1 MANVQIPNL
10 PAVAALSGEELF
22 EGVQAGTS
30 VKISLGQVIAATR
43 TGTPTTIP
51 LPISAGGTG
60 ASTAPNARTNL
71 GLGTMSTQ
79 DANSV
84 AITGGSINGTPIG
97 ASIQSTIE
105 GTTGVF
111 SGDLFIADKIVH
123 SGDSNTSI
131 RFPAANTV
139 TVETNGAERMRI
151 DSVGNVGIGT
161 TDPVSPLH
169 TYFTNTSTYGTGTD
183 TLDNSSLITIQNDSE
198 TTDSYSAIRLVSEN
212 AVGTQ
217 GWWTIA
223 SLSTASN
230 YDNHLVFHTRTGAST
245 YAERMRIDSVGNV
258 GIGTESPSAL
268 LDVAGPVNIALSS
281 ASNGLKIT
289 QTGAGNALLVED
301 SASPDSTPFVVTA
314 AGFVGIG
321 ISSPTVRLD
330 VAGAASIALDSVSA
344 GLTITQIGTGNAL
357 VVEDSTS
364 PDASPFVVS
373 ATGSVGIGIDTPT
386 AKLDV
391 VGSAIISA
399 DLTVD
404 TNTLYVDAGNNRVG
418 LGTVTPA
425 VRLDVVGSIASS
437 GSILSSGT
445 DGIGYATGAGTAV
458 TQTISR
464 TTTTPTTGAD
474 PCGAITVFTAAA
486 VVGTYFS
493 FTVPNTGIAVT
504 DTVVL
509 TVRGGTNTYIANCS
523 QITNGTSFRVTMVSV
538 AGTASDTPI
547 VNFTIIKGVSA

>member
-1 MANVQIPNL
+1 MANIQIPNL

-51 LPISAGGTG
+51 LPVSAGGTG
-60 ASTAPNARTNL
+60 VSTITGYIKGSGTTPFTGSATIPNTDIT

-79 DANSV
+79 NANAV
-84 AITGGSINGTPIG
+84 AITGGAINNTPIG
-97 ASIQSTIE
+97 DTTASTIT

-111 SGDLFIADKIVH
+111 SDELFIADKIVH

-139 TVETNGAERMRI
+139 TMETNGAERMRIDSAGNVEIDTNTLFVDATNNRVGVGTISPSSALDVVGNIASTSALTVAGPDSTASATMLQAFRAGVGVQTGGACRIHSIGDGTGDAVTMVFDTNSQEAMRI

-161 TDPVSPLH
+161 TNPVSPLH
-169 TYFTNTSTYGTGTD
+169 VYLTDATTYGDGTAALD
-183 TLDNSSLITIQNDSE
+183 TTNLIRVQNDSE
-198 TTDSYSAIRLVSEN
+198 VNDTYSGIQLVSEN
-212 AVGTQ
+212 TTGTQ

-223 SLSTASN
+223 SVSTASN
-230 YDNHLVFHTRTGAST
+230 YDNDLVFNTRTGAST

-258 GIGTESPSAL
+258 GIGT
-268 LDVAGPVNIALSS
+268 
-281 ASNGLKIT
+281 
-289 QTGAGNALLVED
+289 
-301 SASPDSTPFVVTA
+301 
-314 AGFVGIG
+314 
-321 ISSPTVRLD
+321 SSP
-330 VAGAASIALDSVSA
+330 AS
-344 GLTITQIGTGNAL
+344 T
-357 VVEDSTS
+357 
-364 PDASPFVVS
+364 
-373 ATGSVGIGIDTPT
+373 
-386 AKLDV
+386 
-391 VGSAIISA
+391 
-399 DLTVD
+399 
-404 TNTLYVDAGNNRVG
+404 
-418 LGTVTPA
+418 
-425 VRLDVVGSIASS
+425 LDVVGSIAATS
-437 GSILSSGT
+437 SILSSGT

-464 TTTTPTTGAD
+464 TTATPTTGAD

-523 QITNGTSFRVTMVSV
+523 QITAATSFRVTMVSV